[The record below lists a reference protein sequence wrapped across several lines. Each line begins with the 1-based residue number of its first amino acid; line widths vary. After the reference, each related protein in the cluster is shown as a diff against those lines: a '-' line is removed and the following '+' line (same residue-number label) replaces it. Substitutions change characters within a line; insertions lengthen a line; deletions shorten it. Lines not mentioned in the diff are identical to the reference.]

1 MAAVNEQADALA
13 ALDVVEGPAWPGVRS
28 FCSTRAGGVGTGPYA
43 SFNLGLKAGDDA
55 QVVHENRRRLRL
67 ALPDDPLWL
76 AQVHGTRVLDADAPI
91 DSNEADASVTARPGR
106 VLVAMAAD
114 CLPVVITDTQSR
126 VLGVAHAGWR
136 GLAGGVLEATLAALR
151 ERAPDAQGWRAWVG
165 PGIGPTAFE
174 VGEEVRQA
182 FVASDADAGLAF
194 FPHDTDASKWWADL
208 FALAQRR
215 LARAGVEEIVVSG
228 RCTASEP
235 ETFFSHRR
243 DKGVTGRQAVFA
255 WLAPQA

>member
-1 MAAVNEQADALA
+1 MAAVNERAEALA
-13 ALDVVEGPAWPGVRS
+13 TLEVVEGPAWPGVRA
-28 FCSTRAGGVGTGPYA
+28 FCTTRAGGVGTGPYA
-43 SFNLGLKAGDDA
+43 SLNLGLKAGDDA

-106 VLVAMAAD
+106 VLAAMAAD

-165 PGIGPTAFE
+165 PGIGPAAFE
-174 VGEEVRQA
+174 VGEEVREA

-194 FPHDTDASKWWADL
+194 FPHDTDPGKWWADL

-243 DKGVTGRQAVFA
+243 DGGVTGRQAVFA
-255 WLAPQA
+255 WLVPQA